1 MQTKNTRQK
10 AKSLEFYGIIRLS
23 PNIRLEKFLMSF
35 LSDQAYFA
43 SLHQCCRY
51 IRPAAKHVQQKS
63 ENAYNY
69 YVKLHLGIVGVYSA
83 VLFNI

>member
-43 SLHQCCRY
+43 RQRQCFCYNRQST
-51 IRPAAKHVQQKS
+51 KHMQ
-63 ENAYNY
+63 
-69 YVKLHLGIVGVYSA
+69 
-83 VLFNI
+83 